1 MTSLISA
8 QSITKRFGTFTAVDR
23 ISFDVKPGSIVGFL
37 GPNGAGKTTTIKMIY
52 TAFPPDEGELTVFG
66 LSTRT
71 HRREIKR
78 RLGVVTQADIVEEF
92 GTCLDNLRLYARYFD
107 IPWRETRDRA
117 MTLLEAFSLQ
127 DYANRNIRTLSG
139 GMKRRISIAKGLI
152 SDPELLLLD
161 EPTLGLDPQARLMV
175 WDVIRDIKRQGKTIL
190 MTTHYMEEAERLCD
204 HILIID
210 HGKIIAEGSPSALI
224 AKHLLE
230 RNGNGGE
237 DHLRPPNLE
246 DVFLH
251 LTGREIRND

>member
-71 HRREIKR
+71 HRREIKS

-92 GTCLDNLRLYARYFD
+92 GTCLDNLRLYAAYFG
-107 IPWRETRDRA
+107 IPWRETRARA
-117 MTLLEAFSLQ
+117 MTLLEAFQLQ
-127 DYANRNIRTLSG
+127 DYANRSIRTLSG

-152 SDPELLLLD
+152 SDPDLLLLD
-161 EPTLGLDPQARLMV
+161 EPTIGLDPQARLMV

-190 MTTHYMEEAERLCD
+190 LTTHYMDEAERLCD

-210 HGKIIAEGSPSALI
+210 HGKIIAEGSPAALI
-224 AKHLLE
+224 AQHLLE

>member
-66 LSTRT
+66 MSTRT

-92 GTCLDNLRLYARYFD
+92 GTCLDNLRLYAHYFD
-107 IPWRETRDRA
+107 IPWCETRDRA
-117 MTLLEAFSLQ
+117 MTLLEAFGLQ

-210 HGKIIAEGSPSALI
+210 RGNIIAEGSPSALI